1 MHAPAFRFEIRSGL
15 IRVVHKAMR
24 GTKRMAV
31 KGVEARRR
39 VLE

>member
-1 MHAPAFRFEIRSGL
+1 MHAPVFCFEIRSGP

-24 GTKRMAV
+24 GTKRVAV
-31 KGVEARRR
+31 KGVEARR